1 MKIDYS
7 NKKVLLIGGGGTIGT
22 YIAKELLELGSSVDI
37 ICLEDYKSNNEKLR
51 YIKTKVTADYL
62 RGFLEDK
69 HYDAIANLLHYD
81 EPEDYIQV
89 HTIIAPKTDHEIFFS
104 SIRAL
109 GDAQHPITETA
120 PTILD
125 LYERGEFTDETFVQR
140 DRYSMSKARCERYLR
155 QVSSYKNWTIIRP
168 MINTSD
174 KRLDIVQYTFD
185 EPIQYAKDGKVMYIA
200 DHVKDKIAG
209 LEWAGNTGKMIAHLM
224 FKEHCMGKTYMLTT
238 GHRMTWGDVANIYT
252 ELLGLKVEWLPR
264 DEYWERF
271 GDYKF
276 PLEYDRAYNREADPT
291 LLLKD
296 SGLTLNNFTAFKDG
310 VKIELKKLGAI

>member
-1 MKIDYS
+1 MEINYS
-7 NKKVLLIGGGGTIGT
+7 DKKVLLIGGGGTIGT
-22 YIAKELLELGSSVDI
+22 YIAKELLDLGSSVDI
-37 ICLEDYKSNNEKLR
+37 ICLEDYISDNEKLR
-51 YIKTKVTADYL
+51 YIKAKVNADYL
-62 RGFLEDK
+62 KGFLEDK

-125 LYERGEFTDETFVQR
+125 LYERGEFTDEAFVER

-155 QVSSYKNWTIIRP
+155 QVSRYKNWTIVRP

-185 EPIQYAKDGKVMYIA
+185 EPIKYAKEGKTMYIA
-200 DHVKDKIAG
+200 DHVRNNVAG

-224 FKEHCMGKTYMLTT
+224 FKSNCMGKTYLLTT

-252 ELLGLKVEWLPR
+252 EFLGLKVEWLPR
-264 DEYWERF
+264 EEYLKRF
-271 GDYKF
+271 GDYRF
-276 PLEYDRAYNREADPT
+276 PLEYDRAYNREGDPT
-291 LLLKD
+291 LVLKD
-296 SGLTLNNFTAFKDG
+296 SGLTPNDFTPFKEG
-310 VKIELKKLGAI
+310 VKLELKKLGAI

>member
-37 ICLEDYKSNNEKLR
+37 ICLEDYESDNEKLR
-51 YIKTKVTADYL
+51 YIKAMATADYL
-62 RGFLEDK
+62 KGFLEDK
-69 HYDAIANLLHYD
+69 HYDAIANLIHYNI
-81 EPEDYIQV
+81 PEEYIEA
-89 HTIIAPKTDHEIFFS
+89 HMIIAPKTDHEIFFS

-120 PTILD
+120 PTIFD
-125 LYERGEFTDETFVQR
+125 LYERGEFADEAFVKR
-140 DRYSMSKARCERYLR
+140 DLYSMSKARCERYLR
-155 QVSSYKNWTIIRP
+155 QVSSYKNWTIVRP
-168 MINTSD
+168 MINTSE

-185 EPIQYAKDGKVMYIA
+185 EPLQFAKEGKTMYIA
-200 DHVKDKIAG
+200 DHVKDKVAG

-224 FKEHCMGKTYMLTT
+224 FKEECMGKTYMLTT
-238 GHRMTWGDVANIYT
+238 GHRMTWEYVANIYT
-252 ELLGLKVEWLPR
+252 KLIGLKVEWLPR

-271 GDYKF
+271 GDYRF

-291 LLLKD
+291 AILEGTGLKPED
-296 SGLTLNNFTAFKDG
+296 FTPFEEG
-310 VKIELKKLGAI
+310 VKTELKKLGAL

>member
-1 MKIDYS
+1 MEINYS
-7 NKKVLLIGGGGTIGT
+7 DKKVLLIGGGGTIGT
-22 YIAKELLELGSSVDI
+22 YIAKELLDLGSSVDI
-37 ICLEDYKSNNEKLR
+37 ICLEDYVSDNEKLR
-51 YIKTKVTADYL
+51 YIKAKVNADYL
-62 RGFLEDK
+62 KGFLEDK

-125 LYERGEFTDETFVQR
+125 LYERGEFTDEAFVER

-155 QVSSYKNWTIIRP
+155 QVSRYKNWTIVRP

-185 EPIQYAKDGKVMYIA
+185 EPIKYAKEGKTMYIA
-200 DHVKDKIAG
+200 DHVRNNVAG

-224 FKEHCMGKTYMLTT
+224 FKSNCMGKTYLLTT

-252 ELLGLKVEWLPR
+252 EFLGLKVEWLPR
-264 DEYWERF
+264 EEYLKRF
-271 GDYKF
+271 GDYRF
-276 PLEYDRAYNREADPT
+276 PLEYDRAYNREGDPT
-291 LLLKD
+291 LVLKD
-296 SGLTLNNFTAFKDG
+296 SGLTPNDFTPFKEG
-310 VKIELKKLGAI
+310 VKLELKKLGAI